1 MFLNKRYNAV
11 WMGTTHLEDQKRN
24 EKKKRT
30 DYGIFTKIH
39 VLFSPENELGSS
51 SEEEFESDSEDE
63 VYIVYY
69 NFHHILF
76 VLLL

>member
-1 MFLNKRYNAV
+1 MDGYHSSGRS
-11 WMGTTHLEDQKRN
+11 
-24 EKKKRT
+24 KKKWEEKRT